1 VQVEYAGIAAMAR
14 RLTQEKNASGVR
26 TSYGHM
32 VGYTWTFWKFS
43 LALSFRLF
51 LLKQREEFVAVR
63 VK

>member
-1 VQVEYAGIAAMAR
+1 VPARAGHAEP
-14 RLTQEKNASGVR
+14 LQ
-26 TSYGHM
+26 HM
-32 VGYTWTFWKFS
+32 VYPTGYTLTFWKFS

>member
-1 VQVEYAGIAAMAR
+1 MAR